1 MKELSRAGWLAERRT
16 YVGASDMAQVVGLS
30 PWGDPVSLWERKTGR
45 TEEGGN
51 ETFRM
56 RLGTLIEPIIGQL
69 ASEALGAKLHRVS
82 GPVRMKEFPFIASNP
97 DFRIVGQRGLV
108 QAKHSTNR
116 DHWGESEIEVGVGLG
131 IPLHY
136 RVQGW
141 GELLTTG
148 LDFVIFAV
156 LDPFSGLSLHRLDRR
171 ASDNEQAIEDLKND
185 VVDFWTNYVVPDVM
199 PPPTSKSTEALS
211 RIYRHRVET
220 KIGKVASAAQ
230 EQTLEALAAAQDA
243 LKAQEAVVEGLKN
256 EVKAMIGEAHYI
268 EGAGFR
274 YSWGET
280 TRKTVAWKEVAGIYR
295 KIVDIIGSASPT
307 TLAYALEQ
315 AAAQSLD
322 DIEGLYTQESTS
334 RGPFTAAKL

>member
-1 MKELSRAGWLAERRT
+1 
-16 YVGASDMAQVVGLS
+16 
-30 PWGDPVSLWERKTGR
+30 
-45 TEEGGN
+45 
-51 ETFRM
+51 
-56 RLGTLIEPIIGQL
+56 
-69 ASEALGAKLHRVS
+69 
-82 GPVRMKEFPFIASNP
+82 
-97 DFRIVGQRGLV
+97 
-108 QAKHSTNR
+108 
-116 DHWGESEIEVGVGLG
+116 
-131 IPLHY
+131 
-136 RVQGW
+136 VQGW

-171 ASDNEQAIEDLKND
+171 ASDNEQAIADLKED
-185 VVDFWTNYVVPDVM
+185 VVDFWLRYVVPDEM

-243 LKAQEAVVEGLKN
+243 LKAQEAAVEGLKN

-280 TRKTVAWKEVAGIYR
+280 TRTTVAWKEVAAAYR
-295 KIVDIIGSASPT
+295 AMIEE
-307 TLAYALEQ
+307 ALE
-315 AAAQSLD
+315 APEVIHVDKPEESMVGRLEIAGERLD
-322 DIEGLYTQESTS
+322 TIEGLYTTESTS
-334 RGPFTAAKL
+334 RGPFTVAKL